1 MRATNTIRT
10 AAVENGNTAKNVA
23 LFLAAPFIG
32 LVYAVLLPFVGIAM
46 LALTGAKA
54 LVASGALGRAAIALK
69 NVALLVAAP
78 FIGLVYAVSFPF
90 VGIAMLVWT
99 AVDALT
105 TTIEKTSVLRL
116 PTIAPQYLAA

>member
-10 AAVENGNTAKNVA
+10 VAVGNESSVKNVA

-32 LVYAVLLPFVGIAM
+32 LLYAVLLPFVGIAM
-46 LALTGAKA
+46 LALTGARA
-54 LVASGALGRAAIALK
+54 LAASGALGHAAEVLK
-69 NVALLVAAP
+69 NVALLVTSP

-99 AVDALT
+99 AVNALAAT
-105 TTIEKTSVLRL
+105 LARIEVPAL
-116 PTIAPQYLAA
+116 PRIAPAYQVA